1 MHPYLPYQ
9 PLPTLA
15 YRHEFDDTAEF
26 RTLDK
31 KDFVIKGTLGMGG
44 FGRVELVRM
53 YNAMQYVDTSSMCG
67 HKFCTLSCCL
77 WSTYVADSEHV

>member
-1 MHPYLPYQ
+1 MYPYLPYQ

-15 YRHEFDDTAEF
+15 CRHEFDDTAEF

-53 YNAMQYVDTSSMCG
+53 YNAMQYACG
-67 HKFCTLSCCL
+67 HKFCTFFCCL
-77 WSTYVADSEHV
+77 WSTYVADFEHM